1 MKSKEAEYYAGIIRE
16 ALKEVENR
24 QNNKE
29 LRSIIIDLAKEA
41 KEIDKEIRNEMKL
54 RNTK

>member
-24 QNNKE
+24 KNNKE